1 MDFCLYVGSP
11 FGKLKRPLSILM
23 EKLTFSSLPRFRTPV
38 EQAHSPEGSLNSGA
52 GFSHAVSKMLAKA
65 TVVYLHKIP
74 LPWQISSLSM
84 NLQVTFFN
92 GFFDCF
98 V

>member
-11 FGKLKRPLSILM
+11 FGKLKRPLSILS
-23 EKLTFSSLPRFRTPV
+23 EKLIFSSFPRFKTPV

-52 GFSHAVSKMLAKA
+52 GFSQAVSKMLAKA
-65 TVVYLHKIP
+65 TVVYLYKKP
-74 LPWQISSLSM
+74 LPWQLVLSSM
-84 NLQVTFFN
+84 NLRVTFFN